1 MLGAGSHRVCGGD
14 VSLEGAWGL
23 FVLPPPSPTIYG
35 VFWPPERLKTGRAR
49 PTSTTQPRGGNF
61 ALRCGNL
68 SPLVMSV
75 SFDALTLIAGKLLCS
90 GLCYKKSA
98 LSFSAG
104 GESCRDAD
112 IPRRASVIVLEG
124 LKRRG
129 FHAPF
134 IDFKTSQK
142 GRLWGVFG
150 VPSLCRN

>member
-1 MLGAGSHRVCGGD
+1 
-14 VSLEGAWGL
+14 
-23 FVLPPPSPTIYG
+23 
-35 VFWPPERLKTGRAR
+35 
-49 PTSTTQPRGGNF
+49 
-61 ALRCGNL
+61 
-68 SPLVMSV
+68 MSV

-142 GRLWGVFG
+142 GRLWG
-150 VPSLCRN
+150 SLGYFLSVEIEKYRDKSYDYGSEGLRFESSWLRCSLAILL